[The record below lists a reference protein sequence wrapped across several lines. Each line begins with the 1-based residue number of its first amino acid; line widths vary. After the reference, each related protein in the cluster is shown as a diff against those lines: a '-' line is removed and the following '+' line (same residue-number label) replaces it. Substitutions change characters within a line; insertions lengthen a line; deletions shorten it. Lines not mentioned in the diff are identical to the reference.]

1 MSRIK
6 RWCLNNLAD
15 FTTAVKYGMDL
26 FIVLLHNKELGKI
39 SKQQWDGEWEVWQ
52 TSLHNPNFAEFA
64 RLCGGEGTGVE
75 KASQLKSAF
84 EAGLKSKK
92 PFIAEIISDALLTW
106 K

>member
-1 MSRIK
+1 MGS
-6 RWCLNNLAD
+6 LAGIPSQP
-15 FTTAVKYGMDL
+15 K
-26 FIVLLHNKELGKI
+26 
-39 SKQQWDGEWEVWQ
+39 
-52 TSLHNPNFAEFA
+52 FAEFA
-64 RLCGGEGTGVE
+64 TLCAGEGTRVE